1 MESRGRG
8 GGKCRPKGGKQVFE
22 RAGGPAVEIVTRD
35 NVVAGFQHGHDG
47 VDGRHATGEHA
58 RCRTAFERCEVSLQ
72 AVAGWIRYTRV
83 FVTLILS
90 DFFLNV
96 SRGRVDGGGDG
107 SSGGIGLLS
116 HMGGAGGK
124 T

>member
-1 MESRGRG
+1 M
-8 GGKCRPKGGKQVFE
+8 
-22 RAGGPAVEIVTRD
+22 TRD

-72 AVAGWIRYTRV
+72 AVAGWIRYARV
-83 FVTLILS
+83 FVTFILS

-107 SSGGIGLLS
+107 SGGGIGLLS
-116 HMGGAGGK
+116 DVDGAGREARWFSGQGFSWVRCLASAVSRK
-124 T
+124 FVA